1 MKTHRIG
8 PRIQVSQ
15 HAQRWIATVGS
26 DIPSWQRQ
34 ALEGWFGAWL
44 ALGAMF
50 GYGAYSS
57 AGSERSFYLICLG
70 FWAFFAVRAF
80 RAVRWRRSGMEVVQ
94 LSPEGLEVR
103 MDHGQRPGKPTAIPL
118 AQVTRAE
125 VAAPNPRSFLESMD
139 QQFWVVGGDR
149 LSVGKGRRPVVFGK
163 QLSHSEAAQLAE
175 SFNAALKKLQRNA
188 QD

>member
-8 PRIQVSQ
+8 PRIQISQ
-15 HAQRWIATVGS
+15 HAQRWMATVGS

-34 ALEGWFGAWL
+34 ALEAWFGAWL

-50 GYGAYSS
+50 GYGAFSS

-80 RAVRWRRSGMEVVQ
+80 RAVRWRRAGMEVVQ

-103 MDHGQRPGKPTAIPL
+103 MDHGQRQGKPTTVPFSA
-118 AQVTRAE
+118 VTPAK

-139 QQFWVVGGDR
+139 QQFWVVGGER
-149 LSVGKGRRPVVFGK
+149 LSVGEGRRPVVFGK

-175 SFNAALKKLQRNA
+175 SFNAALKKLQCKA
-188 QD
+188 QA